1 MALSR
6 PAIPAQLHPLLQTL
20 RTPRI
25 VRRTI
30 SPSAAALDHQPALSA
45 AQPDLAVLGRQ
56 HRAGAL
62 CRGPGAALDA
72 VLRTL
77 DRRLHPALAVRE
89 GSSAKGLAGAPRQP
103 AADAAAVGDRL
114 RVQQRDLLHGASTH
128 AGAERASDPVLRTA
142 VRGAVDAAAV
152 RRKAD

>member
-1 MALSR
+1 SNPPHGLVAGDKSGTTAASR
-6 PAIPAQLHPLLQTL
+6 LKA

-25 VRRTI
+25 VRKTLASR
-30 SPSAAALDHQPALSA
+30 PVALDRQPALSA
-45 AQPDLAVLGRQ
+45 AQPDLAVLGGQ
-56 HRAGAL
+56 YRAGAL
-62 CRGPGAALDA
+62 CRGSRAALDA
-72 VLRTL
+72 VLRAL

-114 RVQQRDLLHGASTH
+114 RVQQRDLLHGASAH

-142 VRGAVDAAAV
+142 VRGAVGAAAV
-152 RRKAD
+152 